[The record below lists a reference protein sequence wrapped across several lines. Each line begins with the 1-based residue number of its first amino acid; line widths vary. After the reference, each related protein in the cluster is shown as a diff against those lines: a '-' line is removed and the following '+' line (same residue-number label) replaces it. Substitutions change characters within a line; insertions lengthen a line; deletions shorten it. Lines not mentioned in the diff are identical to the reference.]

1 MISILTRQAEK
12 HPSRREYFK
21 VLFKH
26 KVSWETTQLRE
37 QFIAHI
43 KVSRPLMNDVICI
56 YCLVDPIIASSF
68 LDCYVCSF
76 PSDLLGLE
84 ENWKHC
90 YALRK
95 LLFSSEK
102 REFYWSISR
111 CFCKWVVV
119 NQCRVCLKINDYHVL
134 AHLLKIWLNFRIG
147 GSYIS
152 LSEYFYE

>member
-1 MISILTRQAEK
+1 MCNRSLLFALWEIIYHVHSSKWDSFRKSVSLN
-12 HPSRREYFK
+12 SRNYDIDFNKAGRGTPPPEEYFK

-26 KVSWETTQLRE
+26 KVSRETTQLRE

-76 PSDLLGLE
+76 PPDLLGLE

-90 YALRK
+90 YAVRK

-102 REFYWSISR
+102 REFY
-111 CFCKWVVV
+111 C
-119 NQCRVCLKINDYHVL
+119 
-134 AHLLKIWLNFRIG
+134 
-147 GSYIS
+147 
-152 LSEYFYE
+152 